1 MSQTLY
7 LIDALGLLFRAYHAL
22 PPMSND
28 KGEETHALF
37 GFIRQ
42 LHKILK
48 DFKPSHCAAI
58 FDGPDN
64 KASRIEIC
72 PLYKS
77 NREKAP
83 EELVNQMILAEQ
95 YCQLLGIMTIST
107 PGIEADDTIGSI
119 ANWAESE
126 GIRLNICAQDKDL
139 YQLVTDRTHLINIH
153 RNNLVIDP
161 EAVVERFGIGPHL
174 VRDFLA
180 LVGDSSDFVIGL
192 KGVGPKTAAKWLTEA
207 GSLDAILDNP
217 ACIADGKRI
226 ELIESHKD
234 RLIINRKLVSLHLD
248 APFPK
253 ELDAFKCKPP
263 EKTEVIAFLKRFQFH
278 SLANAVD
285 EVTGQKGESADSK
298 LKPSKR
304 HLVDTP
310 QALSALSQKIM
321 TSESICIDTET
332 TGINPMQAELIGIG
346 LAFDETDSFYVP
358 LNGTLDRA
366 HVIHALQ
373 PAFEHTKG
381 AFFGH
386 NIKYDMIVLWQA
398 GFTLKHVD
406 FDTMVASY
414 LLNAA
419 SHRHSLDALTLEYF
433 DHECT
438 PITALIG
445 KGKSEISM
453 RDVEIEKVK
462 DYCLEDIEVTW
473 QMRALFETRLKDEG
487 LSSLFTDVEMPLVV
501 ILAKMQK
508 AGMHVDVEP
517 LHALGQHLNA
527 RLESLQHVIYSLA
540 GEEFNINSPKQLGVV
555 LFEKLGIHPPKKT
568 KTGYS
573 TNAEV
578 LESLKDEHPIAESL
592 IEYRTLEKLRSTYV
606 ETLPDAIDPKTG
618 CIHCT
623 FNQTMTATGRLS
635 CHSPNLQNIPV
646 RSEEGLKIR
655 EAFLPKRPGRVFI
668 SADYSQIELRVLAHL
683 SEDPKLIEAFERD
696 EDIHAY
702 TASLIYDVDLSD
714 VTSEMRHSA
723 KAVNFGIIYG
733 QGPFG
738 LSQNLKID
746 RKTAK
751 QFIEAYFERYPKVRA
766 FLDHCKK
773 EAFKEGKVTT
783 VLGRIR
789 NLPETKSKNP
799 HILAAA
805 ERLATNTPIQGSGA
819 DIIKLAMVKLQKTLE
834 GSSLQAHM
842 VLQIHDEIMLEVDE
856 ADKNQVETLLIQ
868 SMETAYPL
876 KVPLKVSLKVGKN
889 WAKC

>member
-1 MSQTLY
+1 VSKTLY

-48 DFKPSHCAAI
+48 DFKPTHCAAV

-64 KASRIEIC
+64 KASRLEIC

-83 EELVNQMILAEQ
+83 DELVNQMILAEK
-95 YCQLLGIMTIST
+95 YCQLLGILTIT
-107 PGIEADDTIGSI
+107 NPGIEADDTIGSI
-119 ANWAESE
+119 AHWTESQD
-126 GIRLNICAQDKDL
+126 IKLNIFAQDKDL
-139 YQLVTDRTHLINIH
+139 YQLVTDKTRLINIH
-153 RNNLVIDP
+153 KNNLVIDSK
-161 EAVVERFGIGPHL
+161 AVKARFGIGPNL

-207 GSLDAILDNP
+207 GSLDAILNNP
-217 ACIADGKRI
+217 ACIADGKRV
-226 ELIESHKD
+226 ELIEANRD
-234 RLIINRKLVSLHLD
+234 RLDINRKLVSLHKK

-253 ELDAFKCKPP
+253 NLEAFSTKPP
-263 EKTEVIAFLKRFQFH
+263 QKTEVIAFLKRFQFH
-278 SLANAVD
+278 SLVSTVD
-285 EVTGQKGESADSK
+285 EVSGQKGGSATSK
-298 LKPSKR
+298 LKTSKR
-304 HLVDTP
+304 HLVNCAKDLED
-310 QALSALSQKIM
+310 LSRKIM
-321 TSESICIDTET
+321 TSPCICIDTET
-332 TGINPMQAELIGIG
+332 TGINPMQAKLVGIG
-346 LAFDETDSFYVP
+346 LAFDEINSYYVP
-358 LNGTLDRA
+358 LNGNLDYA
-366 HVIHALQ
+366 HVINVLK

-398 GFTLKHVD
+398 GFELKCID

-414 LLNAA
+414 LLSAA
-419 SHRHSLDALTLEYF
+419 SHRHSLDALALEHF

-453 RDVEIEKVK
+453 CDVPIEKVK

-473 QMRALFETRLKDEG
+473 QLRELFEAKLQSEG
-487 LSSLFTDVEMPLVV
+487 LKKLFSEVEIPLVT
-501 ILAKMQK
+501 ILARMQR
-508 AGMHVDVEP
+508 AGMYVAVEP
-517 LHALGQHLNA
+517 LKSLGEHLSA
-527 RLESLQHVIYSLA
+527 RLESLQQVIFSLA
-540 GEEFNINSPKQLGVV
+540 GQEFNINSPKQLGAV
-555 LFEKLGIHPPKKT
+555 LFENLNIHPPKKT

-573 TNAEV
+573 TNADV
-578 LESLKDEHPIAESL
+578 LESIKDEHPIAEKI

-606 ETLPDAIDPKTG
+606 DTLPDTINPKTG

-646 RSEEGLKIR
+646 RSSEGIKIR
-655 EAFLPKRPGRVFI
+655 EAFLPKGPENIFI

-683 SEDPKLIEAFERD
+683 SGDPALIHAFERD

-702 TASLIYDVDLSD
+702 TASLIYNVDMTD

-766 FLDHCKK
+766 FLDECKK
-773 EAFKEGKVTT
+773 KAFKEGRTAT
-783 VLGRIR
+783 LLGRIR

-819 DIIKLAMVKLQKTLE
+819 DIIKLAMVKLDKELKK
-834 GSSLQAHM
+834 SNARAHM

-856 ADKNQVETLLIQ
+856 ADKNRVETILIEA
-868 SMETAYPL
+868 MESAYPL